1 MIEVEKKFIVGQ
13 DELARLIAGA
23 RFLGA
28 EKHTDVYYDTPDHAL
43 TKRSIWLRARSGK
56 FELKFPM
63 DVTHQERSVT
73 SYDEIEDDALIAQKL
88 GFPAGEPL
96 SQALASRG
104 YCPFARIATDRSKY
118 GKDGFH
124 IDVDRTDFGYSVVEI
139 ELMIADEQDIAPAR
153 QRILDFAE
161 KQGIPATE
169 VVRGKVIEYLRR
181 NDSAHF
187 HALEKAWG
195 VKL

>member
-1 MIEVEKKFIVGQ
+1 MIEVEKKFGIEQ
-13 DELARLIAGA
+13 DELARLTHGA

-28 EKHTDVYYDTPDHAL
+28 EKHTDVYYDTADHAL

-63 DVTHQERSVT
+63 DITRREKGVT
-73 SYDEIEDDALIAQKL
+73 SYDEIEDDAPISQKL

-104 YCPFARIATDRSKY
+104 YRPFARITTDRSKY
-118 GKDGFH
+118 EKEGFH
-124 IDVDRTDFGYSVVEI
+124 IDVDRTDFGHSVVEI
-139 ELMIADEQDIAPAR
+139 ELMIAEKSDMPAAKK
-153 QRILDFAE
+153 RIVNFAE
-161 KQGIPATE
+161 KQGIPTTE
-169 VVRGKVIEYLRR
+169 IVRGKVIEYLRR
-181 NDSAHF
+181 NDPDHF
-187 HALEKAWG
+187 HTLEKAWG